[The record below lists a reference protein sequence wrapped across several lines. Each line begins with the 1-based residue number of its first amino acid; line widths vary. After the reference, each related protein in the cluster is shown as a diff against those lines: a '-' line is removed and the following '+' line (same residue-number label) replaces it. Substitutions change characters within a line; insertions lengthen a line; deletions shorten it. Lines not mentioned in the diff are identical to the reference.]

1 LIKGQNPLG
10 HDPLFVEKLIFLV
23 ILDWM
28 TPLRHEKGIR
38 SCITV
43 SETETVCV
51 LEPET
56 GIPNSIN
63 LLTKENTAMHT
74 YHGLLTLPPRHQS
87 GDDRTTCRIPRVRC
101 VTHPA
106 HLWQSMSMNTD
117 GLRKSNVRVEE
128 EEDDDI
134 VASLEKNTPKQN
146 LSGMRRTHSDQIF
159 ASFSESNTSVGSTS
173 TLASSKSHTDFSK
186 VASDMSDQE
195 QILYKNNG
203 KATIDRNF
211 FKSMAKMIK
220 ANRSSKADA
229 DVVDEKACT
238 HYSDYTVCYTSNSS
252 CGKKSGYVDWI
263 EGHAMRVRIDL
274 KFHLLH
280 ERMLA
285 CEASNDPNVHEF
297 RR

>member
-1 LIKGQNPLG
+1 
-10 HDPLFVEKLIFLV
+10 
-23 ILDWM
+23 
-28 TPLRHEKGIR
+28 
-38 SCITV
+38 
-43 SETETVCV
+43 
-51 LEPET
+51 
-56 GIPNSIN
+56 
-63 LLTKENTAMHT
+63 
-74 YHGLLTLPPRHQS
+74 
-87 GDDRTTCRIPRVRC
+87 
-101 VTHPA
+101 
-106 HLWQSMSMNTD
+106 MSMNSE
-117 GLRKSNVRVEE
+117 GLRNTSGRVEE
-128 EEDDDI
+128 EENENI
-134 VASLEKNTPKQN
+134 IASLEKSTPKQN

-159 ASFSESNTSVGSTS
+159 ASISESNTSVGSTS

-220 ANRSSKADA
+220 ANRPSKADA

-285 CEASNDPNVHEF
+285 CEASNDQN

>member
-1 LIKGQNPLG
+1 MSDPEQILYKNNGKATIDRNFFKSMAKMIKANRPSKA
-10 HDPLFVEKLIFLV
+10 DADVVDEKA
-23 ILDWM
+23 
-28 TPLRHEKGIR
+28 
-38 SCITV
+38 C
-43 SETETVCV
+43 
-51 LEPET
+51 
-56 GIPNSIN
+56 
-63 LLTKENTAMHT
+63 TK
-74 YHGLLTLPPRHQS
+74 
-87 GDDRTTCRIPRVRC
+87 
-101 VTHPA
+101 
-106 HLWQSMSMNTD
+106 
-117 GLRKSNVRVEE
+117 GLRNSNVRVEE

-285 CEASNDPNVHEF
+285 CEASNDQN